1 MNDLIAGLGIAMVIE
16 GLLWALV
23 PDATRRTVR
32 EVAGLDDRRLKPIA
46 WGAVAA
52 GLFLVW
58 AVRG

>member
-1 MNDLIAGLGIAMVIE
+1 MSDLIVGLGIALVFE
-16 GLLWALV
+16 GLLWALA
-23 PDATRRTVR
+23 PDAARRMLR
-32 EVAGLDDRRLKPIA
+32 ELSSVDNSRLRPVA